1 MLVLSVFTIY
11 YNSLCLV
18 KDPSYPKIYTY
29 GHTLSL
35 HDAVPSWL
43 TPGTRFRAIRSS
55 RLQEGKG
62 MPAGK
67 TAGSRLRSIVSCFG
81 SLGSIKCAQPMNNV
95 AQNNS
100 AILLYE
106 SFGLFMMS
114 LHYRR
119 TCRGHNA

>member
-1 MLVLSVFTIY
+1 M
-11 YNSLCLV
+11 
-18 KDPSYPKIYTY
+18 
-29 GHTLSL
+29 
-35 HDAVPSWL
+35 L
-43 TPGTRFRAIRSS
+43 TPGTRYRAIRSS

-67 TAGSRLRSIVSCFG
+67 TAGSRLRSIISCFG

-106 SFGLFMMS
+106 SFGLFMMRLLYRKIGSASCRERVCQYGNVSVVAAS
-114 LHYRR
+114 L
-119 TCRGHNA
+119 

>member
-1 MLVLSVFTIY
+1 M
-11 YNSLCLV
+11 
-18 KDPSYPKIYTY
+18 
-29 GHTLSL
+29 
-35 HDAVPSWL
+35 L
-43 TPGTRFRAIRSS
+43 TPGTRYRAIRSS

-81 SLGSIKCAQPMNNV
+81 SLGAIKCAQPMNNV

-119 TCRGHNA
+119 TCRGHRSEEHTSELQSLMRSSYADCCLKKKRNY